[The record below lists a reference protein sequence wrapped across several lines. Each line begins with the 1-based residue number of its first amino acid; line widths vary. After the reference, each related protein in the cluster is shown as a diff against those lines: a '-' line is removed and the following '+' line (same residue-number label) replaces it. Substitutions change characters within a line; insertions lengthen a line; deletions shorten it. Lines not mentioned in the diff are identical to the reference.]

1 MDYIVLDL
9 EWNQS
14 PNGKEDSVEHLPF
27 EIIEIGAVKLD
38 EAFRQKGEFHRL
50 IRPQVYRQLH
60 FKISEVTHM
69 DMGELK
75 HRGKNFKQVMR
86 EFLDWCGT
94 EYCFCTW
101 GSMDLTELQRN
112 MDYFKVPI
120 PFPRPLLYYDVQ
132 KLYCMEYGDGKN
144 KPSLDQGVQERGIR
158 QERPFHRALSDAF
171 YTGRVLAVMD
181 FEQVRPYISV
191 DYFRLPRSREE
202 EVSLR
207 FPDYA
212 KYVSRPFE
220 NREEAMKDKMVNDMV
235 CPYCNRMLRK
245 KVRWFPYGQRFCYG
259 LAACPEHGLMRGKLR
274 IKKAEYGGTY
284 VVKTIKSA
292 TEEEA
297 DMIMQRKEEGRRR
310 RSVRNH
316 TRKQKGKS

>member
-1 MDYIVLDL
+1 
-9 EWNQS
+9 
-14 PNGKEDSVEHLPF
+14 
-27 EIIEIGAVKLD
+27 
-38 EAFRQKGEFHRL
+38 
-50 IRPQVYRQLH
+50 
-60 FKISEVTHM
+60 
-69 DMGELK
+69 
-75 HRGKNFKQVMR
+75 
-86 EFLDWCGT
+86 
-94 EYCFCTW
+94 
-101 GSMDLTELQRN
+101 

-144 KPSLDQGVQERGIR
+144 KPSLDQAVQERGIR

-220 NREEAMKDKMVNDMV
+220 NREEAMKDKTVNDMV